1 MNVIR
6 LVLKEAG
13 GRLMNSAGAIDSDS
27 NMFKGSSGNAPSDKI
42 FNSKGNNPIMDY
54 IDERKEAYEAEKQN
68 DTPAETTTTDNVPE
82 TTNTAEEDV
91 EIGSDEKLKDEKI
104 KDTYSEYKSK
114 NAHQSKLAGS
124 LKNLDLDPKSGMN
137 IGGSGGF
144 GGGQMGQMF
153 QGIMGA
159 SGGEG
164 ADMADSADMADMA
177 DSADMADMADSASD
191 ERLKRIF
198 GDNEDAIKAF
208 AKINAIEFVYNEN
221 AHEAY
226 PNGEHQIDSDPHY
239 GVKAQDLLKNQY
251 TASAVEKDPNTGYLV
266 VNTPELTMANSA
278 VISEICKRI
287 EVIEKVLGIK
297 VV

>member
-1 MNVIR
+1 MRKRRTRKMNVVKLI
-6 LVLKEAG
+6 LKETG

-42 FNSKGNNPIMDY
+42 FNEKGNNPIMDY
-54 IDERKEAYEAEKQN
+54 VDEKKEAYEAEQQN
-68 DTPAETTTTDNVPE
+68 DTPAETTTTDNVSE
-82 TTNTAEEDV
+82 TTNTTEEDMK
-91 EIGSDEKLKDEKI
+91 IGSDEKI
-104 KDTYSEYKSK
+104 KDTYSEYKRK
-114 NAHQSKLAGS
+114 NEHHSKLGGS

-137 IGGSGGF
+137 IGGSSGI
-144 GGGQMGQMF
+144 GGGQMGQIF
-153 QGIMGA
+153 SGIMGA

-164 ADMADSADMADMA
+164 AEAGADMA
-177 DSADMADMADSASD
+177 DSADSASD

-208 AKINAIEFVYNEN
+208 AKINAIQFVYNDN

-226 PNGEHQIDSDPHY
+226 PNGEHQIDNDPHY
-239 GVKAQDLLKNQY
+239 GVKAQDLLKNPY
-251 TASAVEKDPNTGYLV
+251 TASAVEKDPNTDYLV